1 MLYRLKHFFQ
11 GIFRRFSR
19 PQDTATLYHAIGGAE
34 KVQALS
40 QRFYD
45 LMAQEPQWAALH
57 ALHRKDHQ
65 TNVELFYW
73 FLSGWLGGP
82 ALYMKHTGH
91 PRLRARHLHLPI
103 DEHQITLWLG
113 CFEKACAQCIANP
126 FHRQQLIQAIRPL
139 AQHMHNQ
146 TECPVSSEN

>member
-1 MLYRLKHFFQ
+1 MLYRLKHFYQ
-11 GIFRRFSR
+11 AILARFFR
-19 PQDTATLYHAIGGAE
+19 PQATDSLYQAIGGDE

-45 LMAQEPQWAALH
+45 LMAQEAQWAPLYALH
-57 ALHRKDHQ
+57 HKDHY

-82 ALYMKHTGH
+82 ALYMKHKGH
-91 PRLRARHLHLPI
+91 PRLRARHLHVPI
-103 DEHQITLWLG
+103 DDTQIALWLG

-146 TECPVSSEN
+146 TQCPLSSTD